1 MGFDQISFRPD
12 PEFPDRY
19 FEIGLRAEP
28 ALPALCHIVIERP
41 GQEKAFLSPGGWQ
54 AGYARI
60 EAQTRQDGG
69 GLNALHLPRRL
80 IDFLEVGYNYK
91 IGILD
96 GKGEDLGF
104 FVTSWNPDADLMK
117 RPPASAPVA
126 KLAEPAP
133 EEPEIP
139 PDTPVRRAEPEDA
152 LPRKDE
158 TPRAVIRCTNCNG
171 EIFSTFAICPYCG
184 VPVEQGSFGIS

>member
-1 MGFDQISFRPD
+1 MGFDLIGFRPD
-12 PEFPDRY
+12 PDFPDRY
-19 FEIGLRAEP
+19 FEIALRVES
-28 ALPALCHIVIERP
+28 ALTEQCNIVIERP
-41 GQEKAFLSPGGWQ
+41 GQEKAFLSTGGWQ

-60 EAQTRQDGG
+60 EVQTRQGGG
-69 GLNALHLPRRL
+69 GLNALRLPKSL

-104 FVTSWNPDADLMK
+104 FVTSWNPDAALMK

-133 EEPEIP
+133 EEPELP
-139 PDTPVRRAEPEDA
+139 QELPVRRTGLEDVP
-152 LPRKDE
+152 PRKAE
-158 TPRAVIRCTNCNG
+158 TARAVIRCDNCNG

-184 VPVEQGSFGIS
+184 VPVVQ